1 MKKLLTSFMAFM
13 VVSVPATVVSCAKI
27 ETRDRSKISLSLF
40 KSELALIPVFEKQQ
54 PTAKVTETMFQN
66 AIYDALETN
75 EYRGEIASEDL
86 KFIYYD
92 KDLISKSWTD
102 LPWQPLAS
110 GGAKTA
116 LLWVQIIANKN
127 SIHFADKT
135 DIISVTLYQTEPLA
149 LDTITFNYE
158 KKVLKTLPVED
169 MMTYFAVLNPTFYFS
184 ARHFLISKTT
194 DRVIIKEVSTSNRYR
209 GENIINF

>member
-1 MKKLLTSFMAFM
+1 MKKLLTSFTALM
-13 VVSVPATVVSCAKI
+13 VISVPATVVSCVRM

-40 KSELALIPVFEKQQ
+40 KSELALIFVFETQQ
-54 PTAKVTETMFQN
+54 PTTKVTETIFQN
-66 AIYDALETN
+66 AVYDALETN
-75 EYRGEIASEDL
+75 EYHGEIPNAEL

-92 KDLISKSWTD
+92 KDGISKSWTD

-135 DIISVTLYQTEPLA
+135 DIISITLYQTQPLA
-149 LDTITFNYE
+149 LDTITSNYE
-158 KKVLKTLPVED
+158 AKVLKALPVEN
-169 MMTYFAVLNPTFYFS
+169 MMAYFAILNPTFYFS
-184 ARHFLISKTT
+184 PRHFAITKTT
-194 DRVIIKEVSTSNRYR
+194 DYVIIKALSTSNRYR
-209 GENIINF
+209 GENRINI